1 MGMFEEEC
9 KRRLNEVAKTV
20 SLNNQ
25 FMLSLCVFYFAFSPV
40 AIVGNVLAIR
50 AILKA
55 VSLPPTFKKLLLS
68 LAVSDLAVGLFLQPI
83 YGAIIALHLS
93 KRSSQFL
100 CPTVLTIQLFFTF
113 LVAGASFMTV
123 TAIALDRLLAVYLH
137 LRYQELVT
145 PKRVGIVLI
154 LLWISAAFG
163 ASVFILLSD
172 LSDLIAVITEVV
184 GFAITT
190 MAYFY
195 LYRVVRYHQ
204 NQIQSQC
211 QFQDQNDVQ
220 ISREK
225 KSAVNTLYVYAVFL
239 VCYLPLLFSSTLL
252 MVNHS
257 NTSFQVAY
265 NISGLM
271 VFLNS
276 SLNPFVYCWRYREIS
291 QFVKSSFSSFKGNKD
306 LSFGRNPISAED
318 VEEVINILSSCS
330 LENTPVKD
338 KENNSNDSIL
348 DFYTSCFLLQDDL
361 ITCALML
368 KTDQELALFYR
379 VTLTTE
385 HIDSLLALMRQ

>member
-1 MGMFEEEC
+1 MGTFEEEC

-25 FMLSLCVFYFAFSPV
+25 LMWSLCVFYFAFSPV

-50 AILKA
+50 AIFKA

-145 PKRVGIVLI
+145 PKRVGIIFL
-154 LLWISAAFG
+154 LLWIAAAFG
-163 ASVFILLSD
+163 ASVSILLRSN
-172 LSDLIAVITEVV
+172 LSDLITVIIELV
-184 GFAITT
+184 GFAIATV
-190 MAYFY
+190 AYLY

-204 NQIQSQC
+204 NQIQTQC
-211 QFQDQNDVQ
+211 QVQEQNAVQ
-220 ISREK
+220 LSREK
-225 KSAVNTLYVYAVFL
+225 SALNTFYVYVVFL
-239 VCYLPLLFSSTLL
+239 ICYLPLLLSSTLL

-265 NISGLM
+265 NMSGFL

-276 SLNPFVYCWRYREIS
+276 SLNPFVYCWRY
-291 QFVKSSFSSFKGNKD
+291 Q
-306 LSFGRNPISAED
+306 
-318 VEEVINILSSCS
+318 SC
-330 LENTPVKD
+330 KYHA
-338 KENNSNDSIL
+338 
-348 DFYTSCFLLQDDL
+348 FYLY
-361 ITCALML
+361 A
-368 KTDQELALFYR
+368 
-379 VTLTTE
+379 
-385 HIDSLLALMRQ
+385 IDSP